1 MNSKRLTGILLI
13 IVPIVFMSLFV
24 LLGVTFNYP
33 AILREPTDSVLT
45 AYQQGG
51 TTLILNWYGMA
62 LSAFMLI
69 PLAILV
75 HKNLHTTA
83 QDHPVL
89 LIATVFGVLAGAV
102 QFLGFIRWPFM
113 VQYLAN
119 TYLNPA
125 TTSTARESI
134 DLIFQS
140 FNYYAGV
147 GIGENMGYLLTA
159 LWTILLA
166 ATMFRTARFLA
177 MLGIISGVG
186 VMLGILE
193 PFGVEAAGMVNAIAY
208 IVWAIWLVAVGVYV
222 LRSSAQSAST
232 TPLTATRRATA

>member
-1 MNSKRLTGILLI
+1 MNSKRLTGISLI
-13 IVPIVFMSLFV
+13 IVPIVFMSLFM

-62 LSAFMLI
+62 LSAFLLI

-83 QDHPVL
+83 QDNPVL
-89 LIATVFGVLAGAV
+89 LIATVFGVLAGTV

-125 TTSTARESI
+125 TTSTARETV

-140 FNYYAGV
+140 FNLYAGV
-147 GIGENMGYLLTA
+147 SIGENMGYLLTA
-159 LWTILLA
+159 LWTILIA
-166 ATMFRTARFLA
+166 VTMLRTSRPIAL
-177 MLGIISGVG
+177 LGIISGGG
-186 VMLGILE
+186 VLLGILE
-193 PFGVEAAGMVNAIAY
+193 PFGVEAAGMVSAVAY
-208 IVWAIWLVAVGVYV
+208 IVWAVWLVAVGVYV
-222 LRSSAQSAST
+222 LRRAPQTSP
-232 TPLTATRRATA
+232 TPVTAPRPVTA